1 MFQFDAISTRAMLD
15 TLYVNDLDIYP
26 DEFARLIR
34 GSAPTK
40 AQVAAAL
47 EGSLGDLAN
56 HRAIIV
62 NALSDIDNGAG
73 RQGARRPHA
82 EMDQFR
88 ARVDQAAEG
97 LVLATLAVMRQHRA
111 ILIGQ
116 YQADYEGRHPEYKV
130 NWPGT
135 EGGVP
140 QLGEHD
146 DEPNPFFSQ

>member
-1 MFQFDAISTRAMLD
+1 MLQFDTIGARAMLD
-15 TLYVNDLDIYP
+15 ALYLNGLDIYP

-40 AQVAAAL
+40 AQVAGAL
-47 EGSLGDLAN
+47 GGALSPLSEHQASLTNDLRDRAGWWGEQGTRHQADIDH
-56 HRAIIV
+56 HRAT
-62 NALSDIDNGAG
+62 
-73 RQGARRPHA
+73 A
-82 EMDQFR
+82 ER
-88 ARVDQAAEG
+88 AAAD
-97 LVLATLAVMRQHRA
+97 LVTATLDVMRHHRA

-130 NWPGT
+130 NWAGT
-135 EGGVP
+135 EGSVP